1 VLHTPFQF
9 VDKDSP
15 PSYAGTDH
23 WQPNDNAM
31 VSSQNQPK
39 THQSRKITKLSWNK
53 DRMKQWEINCSSHTW

>member
-31 VSSQNQPK
+31 VHPKINQK
-39 THQSRKITKLSWNK
+39 HK